1 MHIFILFI
9 GSEIAR
15 YEDDVKTIRHTNCQ
29 LYVSSSDNLRCD
41 SCRKYRKTLYTL
53 VARLDKSQ
61 TDDIDRTN
69 PASHANYRYL
79 SCSEKDRRLKRF
91 HQLHR
96 ADKQKIARLQSALDA
111 AIQQRGVNIDEELHQ
126 DLRQTMDEMNERVCE
141 QYQPGLIC

>member
-1 MHIFILFI
+1 M
-9 GSEIAR
+9 
-15 YEDDVKTIRHTNCQ
+15 VKTMTPTANFMSPVLTIFGVTAVA
-29 LYVSSSDNLRCD
+29 VSQD
-41 SCRKYRKTLYTL
+41 SLHNL

-111 AIQQRGVNIDEELHQ
+111 AIQQRGVSNIDEELHQ
-126 DLRQTMDEMNERVCE
+126 LSEANN
-141 QYQPGLIC
+141 G